1 MHHRYCSNNF
11 LLVQEQSLAAAP
23 SALLQ
28 LTTFLWHTGS
38 QERARACAERVLK
51 QAPNDVAS
59 LALLGWILTRSH
71 HEADTH
77 AVEPEDLDQAISLF
91 EEALSMQ
98 PRHTEVALTIKPSC
112 DVHTH
117 KLVRSTTITL
127 TNATELQ
134 QLSCTAVRPDAA
146 TDVTG

>member
-1 MHHRYCSNNF
+1 MHYCYCSNNF
-11 LLVQEQSLAAAP
+11 LLVQEQSLAAPP

-28 LTTFLWHTGS
+28 LATFLWHTGS

-71 HEADTH
+71 HEADIH
-77 AVEPEDLDQAISLF
+77 AVEPEDLDQAMSLF

-112 DVHTH
+112 MHIH
-117 KLVRSTTITL
+117 
-127 TNATELQ
+127 
-134 QLSCTAVRPDAA
+134 
-146 TDVTG
+146 